1 MKIYFTIPKKMA
13 HSVIVLRN
21 GATDP
26 DLRFLDQP
34 PFLVTLPKPFWVS
47 PFFILD
53 KPDEFFAF
61 PRPCL

>member
-13 HSVIVLRN
+13 HNVIVLRN

-47 PFFILD
+47 PFFNLD
-53 KPDEFFAF
+53 KPDFAF
-61 PRPCL
+61 PRLCL